1 MVTAILAILV
11 IVALGIYRFRII
23 RNLAIFLTSIWFAL
37 FITNLSYSY
46 YKNISVNE
54 WRILSTWIGSYFY
67 IGKDYQEKYQDVA
80 YPGKYGFEKTVKF
93 KAFKQDEY
101 VHDVL
106 FRFKEIFNR
115 SMFLSMLDEI
125 VLVIALIIFLKFKDL
140 WNFDELY
147 NQYNQLIP
155 VARSPKVDVRRESME
170 VTTGEDRAQLKD
182 TQKQNIIESTNA
194 ENKENKQ
201 NKEKSVA
208 TKREVKNVI
217 NENIFK
223 F

>member
-54 WRILSTWIGSYFY
+54 WRILGTWVGSYFY
-67 IGKDYQEKYQDVA
+67 IGKEYQEKYQDVT

-106 FRFKEIFNR
+106 FRFREFFKR
-115 SMFLSMLDEI
+115 SMFLGMLDEI
-125 VLVIALIIFLKFKDL
+125 VLVIVSVIFFKFNDL

-147 NQYNQLIP
+147 NQYNQLMP
-155 VARSPKVDVRRESME
+155 GAHSPKVDVSTEPIEIAIREDH
-170 VTTGEDRAQLKD
+170 TQFKQ
-182 TQKQNIIESTNA
+182 TQKQNTIESTNPK
-194 ENKENKQ
+194 NKK

-208 TKREVKNVI
+208 IKREVKNVI
-217 NENIFK
+217 NEDIFK